1 MTYLTGFHAIEERIK
16 SGRPCGPL
24 LVAKAGP
31 RAKEIV
37 TLAVNNKI
45 RLERTGTFDL
55 DGIAPDNRGIALQIE
70 DECGGA
76 DISLENFLSALQ
88 NEDKPRSNALVLILD
103 DITDPHN
110 YGAILR
116 CCDQFGVDLV
126 ISRNRRNAKHA
137 GIISQTSAG
146 AVSWVAQ
153 AETPNLARAMDDL
166 KEAGFW
172 IYGADMKGESVHTK
186 DLSGKVAL
194 VMGSE
199 GGGISRLLRERCDG
213 FVSIPSS
220 GRIDSLNVSVAA
232 GILLYEVRRQ
242 RVNNSKI
249 GIHGKGYHLDFHGL
263 RIRKK
268 GYQA

>member
-16 SGRPCGPL
+16 SGSPCGPL

-37 TLAVNNKI
+37 TLAVNSKI

-55 DGIAPDNRGIALQIE
+55 DGIAPDNKGIALQIS
-70 DECGGA
+70 DSSGHA
-76 DISLENFLSALQ
+76 DISLENFIAGLEE
-88 NEDKPRSNALVLILD
+88 NRHNALVLILD
-103 DITDPHN
+103 EITDPHN

-116 CCDQFGVDLV
+116 SCDQFGVDLV

-137 GIISQTSAG
+137 AVISQTSSG

-172 IYGADMKGESVHTK
+172 IYGAEMGGEPVYAK
-186 DLSGKVAL
+186 DLSGRTAL
-194 VMGSE
+194 VLGGE
-199 GGGISRLLRERCDG
+199 GCGISRLLREKCDG
-213 FVSIPSS
+213 FVGIPSS

-232 GILLYEVRRQ
+232 GVILYEVSRQ
-242 RVNNSKI
+242 RNK
-249 GIHGKGYHLDFHGL
+249 
-263 RIRKK
+263 
-268 GYQA
+268 